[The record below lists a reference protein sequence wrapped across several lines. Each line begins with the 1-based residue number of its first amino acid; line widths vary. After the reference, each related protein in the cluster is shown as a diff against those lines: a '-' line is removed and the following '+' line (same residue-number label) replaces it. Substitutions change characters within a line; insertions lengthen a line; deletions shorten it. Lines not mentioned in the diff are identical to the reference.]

1 MKNKIDNNYL
11 GKIKEEANLWDKA
24 AEDELKKNPPDYSYY
39 KKTWPYLIYRNPF
52 VIKMLNKISEGDKV
66 LELGC
71 YNGWFSLEMA
81 RKGAY
86 VEAHDISQKSIRIA
100 KKYYGKCKKTEKF
113 TGSISYHITDL
124 NYPNF
129 PKNNYDVVVIRN
141 VLHHLINLDDL
152 LLQLFRSLKN
162 NGRVLID
169 DALPCGGKEA
179 LLSGILLTLFPT
191 DIPYSKKLQRIFKKR
206 NILKRTQDLVD
217 AKGASPFE
225 SISSGD
231 ESVKYLKKY
240 FNITYFSTFSAF
252 VGTIAAHIN
261 LRSSSKKFT
270 LIILNIIDRFLIKMR
285 VLKGTCF
292 FLDCYNLKI
301 TKDLHYRF
309 SICL

>member
-1 MKNKIDNNYL
+1 MKNKIDKDYQEN
-11 GKIKEEANLWDKA
+11 IKKESNLWNKA
-24 AEDELKKNPPDYSYY
+24 AEDELKKSPPDYSYY

-52 VIKMLNKISEGDKV
+52 VIKMLNKISEGGKA

-81 RKGAY
+81 RKGAR
-86 VEAHDISQKSIRIA
+86 VEAHDISPKSIRIA
-100 KKYYGKCKKTEKF
+100 KTYYEKCKEKEKF

-129 PKNNYDVVVIRN
+129 PKNIYDVVVIRN

-152 LLQLFRSLKN
+152 FLQLFRSLKS
-162 NGRVLID
+162 NGLILID
-169 DALPCGGKEA
+169 DALPCGQKEA

-206 NILKRTQDLVD
+206 NILKRTQGLVD

-231 ESVKYLKKY
+231 KSVKYLKKY
-240 FNITYFSTFSAF
+240 FNVTHFSTFSAF
-252 VGTIAAHIN
+252 VGTIAAHISFN
-261 LRSSSKKFT
+261 KFLKKLT
-270 LIILNIIDRFLIKMR
+270 LKMLNIIDRFLIKIGL
-285 VLKGTCF
+285 LKGTCF
-292 FLDCYNLKI
+292 FLIAIKQKI
-301 TKDLHYRF
+301 KVK
-309 SICL
+309 

>member
-1 MKNKIDNNYL
+1 MTNKIDYDYL
-11 GKIKEEANLWDKA
+11 GKIKEESSLWNKA
-24 AEDELKKNPPDYSYY
+24 AEDELKKSPPDYSYY
-39 KKTWPYLIYRNPF
+39 KHIKPYLIYRNPF
-52 VIKMLNKISEGDKV
+52 IKKLLNKISEGDKV

-81 RKGAY
+81 RKGAH
-86 VEAHDISQKSIRIA
+86 VEAHDISQKAIGIA
-100 KKYYGKCKKTEKF
+100 KKYYDKCKKTEKF

-129 PKNNYDVVVIRN
+129 PKNIYDVVVIRN
-141 VLHHLINLDDL
+141 VLHHLINLDYL
-152 LLQLFRSLKN
+152 FLQLFRSLKS
-162 NGRVLID
+162 NGQILID
-169 DALPCGGKEA
+169 DALPCGKKEA

-206 NILKRTQDLVD
+206 NILQRTQGLVD

-240 FNITYFSTFSAF
+240 FNIIYFSTFSSF

-261 LRSSSKKFT
+261 LHKSLKHFT
-270 LIILNIIDRFLIKMR
+270 LKILNIIDKFLVKMGI
-285 VLKGTCF
+285 LKGTCF
-292 FLDCYNLKI
+292 FLIAKKQKI
-301 TKDLHYRF
+301 KVK
-309 SICL
+309 

>member
-1 MKNKIDNNYL
+1 MTNKMDEDYQ
-11 GKIKEEANLWDKA
+11 GKIKEESSLWNKA
-24 AEDELKKNPPDYSYY
+24 AEDELKKSPPDYSYY
-39 KKTWPYLIYRNPF
+39 KKTWPYLIYRNLF
-52 VIKMLNKISEGDKV
+52 VVKMLNKISERDKV

-86 VEAHDISQKSIRIA
+86 VEAHDISQVSIGIA
-100 KKYYGKCKKTEKF
+100 KKYYEKRKKIEKF
-113 TGSISYHITDL
+113 IGSISYHITDL
-124 NYPNF
+124 NYANF
-129 PKNNYDVVVIRN
+129 PENIYDIVVIRN

-152 LLQLFRSLKN
+152 FMQLFRSLKS
-162 NGRVLID
+162 NGRILID
-169 DALPCGGKEA
+169 DALPCGQKEA
-179 LLSGILLTLFPT
+179 LLSGILLTLLPT

-206 NILKRTQDLVD
+206 NILKRTQGLVD

-240 FNITYFSTFSAF
+240 FNVTHFSTFSAF

-261 LRSSSKKFT
+261 LHSSLKNFILKM
-270 LIILNIIDRFLIKMR
+270 LNIIDKVLIKIK

-292 FLDCYNLKI
+292 FLIAK
-301 TKDLHYRF
+301 K
-309 SICL
+309 

>member
-1 MKNKIDNNYL
+1 MTNKIDYDYL
-11 GKIKEEANLWDKA
+11 GKIKEESSLWNKA
-24 AEDELKKNPPDYSYY
+24 AEDELKKSPPDYSYY

-52 VIKMLNKISEGDKV
+52 IKKLLNKISEGDKV

-81 RKGAY
+81 RKGAH
-86 VEAHDISQKSIRIA
+86 VEAHDISQKAIGIA
-100 KKYYGKCKKTEKF
+100 KKYYDKCKKTEKF

-129 PKNNYDVVVIRN
+129 PKNIYDVVVIRN
-141 VLHHLINLDDL
+141 VLHHLVNLDDL
-152 LLQLFRSLKN
+152 FLQLFRSLKS
-162 NGRVLID
+162 NGRILID
-169 DALPCGGKEA
+169 DALPCGKKEA

-191 DIPYSKKLQRIFKKR
+191 DIPYFKKLHRVFKKR
-206 NILKRTQDLVD
+206 NILKRTQGLVD

-240 FNITYFSTFSAF
+240 FNIIHFSTFSAF

-261 LRSSSKKFT
+261 LHSSIKKFT
-270 LIILNIIDRFLIKMR
+270 LKILNIIDKFLVKTR

-292 FLDCYNLKI
+292 FLIAIKQKI
-301 TKDLHYRF
+301 KVK
-309 SICL
+309 

>member
-1 MKNKIDNNYL
+1 MTTKTDKDYL
-11 GKIKEEANLWDKA
+11 GKIKEESSLWDKA
-24 AEDELKKNPPDYSYY
+24 AEDELKKSPPDYSYY

-52 VIKMLNKISEGDKV
+52 VAKMLNKISEGDKV

-81 RKGAY
+81 RKGAD
-86 VEAHDISQKSIRIA
+86 VEAYDISQNAIGIA
-100 KKYYGKCKKTEKF
+100 KKYYEKSKKIEKF

-129 PKNNYDVVVIRN
+129 PQNIYDVVVIRN

-152 LLQLFRSLKN
+152 FLHLFRSLKS
-162 NGRVLID
+162 NGRILID
-169 DALPCGGKEA
+169 DALLCGKKEA
-179 LLSGILLTLFPT
+179 LLSGIFLTLFPT

-206 NILKRTQDLVD
+206 NILKRTQSLVD

-240 FNITYFSTFSAF
+240 FNITHFSTFSAF

-261 LRSSSKKFT
+261 LHSFLKNFT
-270 LIILNIIDRFLIKMR
+270 LKMLNFIDKFLVKTR

-292 FLDCYNLKI
+292 FLIAIKEKI
-301 TKDLHYRF
+301 KVK
-309 SICL
+309 

>member
-1 MKNKIDNNYL
+1 MKNKIDKDYL
-11 GKIKEEANLWDKA
+11 GKIKEESNLWNKA
-24 AEDELKKNPPDYSYY
+24 AEDELKKSPPDYSYY

-52 VIKMLNKISEGDKV
+52 VIKMLNNISEGDKV

-81 RKGAY
+81 RKGAQI
-86 VEAHDISQKSIRIA
+86 EAHDLSQKAIGIA
-100 KKYYGKCKKTEKF
+100 KKYYEKCKKIEKF
-113 TGSISYHITDL
+113 SGSISYHITDL

-129 PKNNYDVVVIRN
+129 QKNIYDVVVIRN
-141 VLHHLINLDDL
+141 VLHHLTNLDDL
-152 LLQLFRSLKN
+152 FMQLFRSLKSD
-162 NGRVLID
+162 GRILID
-169 DALPCGGKEA
+169 DALSCGKKEA

-191 DIPYSKKLQRIFKKR
+191 DIPYSRKLQRIFKKR

-231 ESVKYLKKY
+231 ECVRSLKKY
-240 FNITYFSTFSAF
+240 FNITHFSTFSAF

-261 LRSSSKKFT
+261 LHKSLKHFILK
-270 LIILNIIDRFLIKMR
+270 ILNIIDKFLVKIR

-292 FLDCYNLKI
+292 FLVAIKEKI
-301 TKDLHYRF
+301 KVK
-309 SICL
+309 